1 MTEMPNFVYTKALK
15 IIMNRIILI
24 GNGFDLAHG
33 LRTSYADF
41 INYYWE
47 YWGRRLQGSY
57 LGNDLTDSLCSISQ
71 KGEQQLWYWL
81 FPSMDWQQRK
91 KISPKDAIE
100 MAKNSPDVI
109 AIKRSPFFEHIDK
122 SVESKTG

>member
-41 INYYWE
+41 IN
-47 YWGRRLQGSY
+47 
-57 LGNDLTDSLCSISQ
+57 
-71 KGEQQLWYWL
+71 
-81 FPSMDWQQRK
+81 
-91 KISPKDAIE
+91 
-100 MAKNSPDVI
+100 
-109 AIKRSPFFEHIDK
+109 
-122 SVESKTG
+122 